1 MKFLIDTHTF
11 LWFVSGAENLSKKA
25 NEQIANNDNQIFISI
40 ASLWEMAIKN
50 SLGKLDINGG
60 YETVIN
66 DVIAND
72 IEILAI
78 NFQHTLI
85 QNKLPFYHRDP
96 FDRIIISQAI
106 AEKIDLISTD
116 AIFDDYFK
124 TELVKRIW

>member
-1 MKFLIDTHTF
+1 MKLLIDTHTF
-11 LWFVSGAENLSKKA
+11 LWFISGAENLSKKA

-96 FDRIIISQAI
+96 FDRIIIAQAI
-106 AEKIDLISTD
+106 AEKIDLISIDTV
-116 AIFDDYFK
+116 FDDYFK

>member
-11 LWFVSGAENLSKKA
+11 LWFVAGAENLSKTAK
-25 NEQIANNDNQIFISI
+25 EHIANNDNQIFISI

-72 IEILAI
+72 IQIVAI

-96 FDRIIISQAI
+96 FDRIIIAQAI
-106 AEKIDLISTD
+106 AEKIDLISIDTV
-116 AIFDDYFK
+116 FDDYFK
-124 TELVKRIW
+124 TEQVKRIW

>member
-78 NFQHTLI
+78 NFHHTLI

-96 FDRIIISQAI
+96 FDRIIIAQAI
-106 AEKIDLISTD
+106 VEKIDLISIDTV
-116 AIFDDYFK
+116 FDDYFK

>member
-96 FDRIIISQAI
+96 FDRIIIAQAI
-106 AEKIDLISTD
+106 AENNN
-116 AIFDDYFK
+116 APCP
-124 TELVKRIW
+124 